1 MLSGTL
7 PLKPGEGLLI
17 LGRTKMKKLSWIT
30 GILVCV
36 MVLLAALGSVCG
48 AVDQIATDKNFY
60 SGMSRA
66 AVIKYLGVEDDPQV
80 SAKVSEYIGMT
91 GEEQTA
97 FAAEMTA
104 FMRGETN
111 AQPAVLNEKEQQHML
126 DVRNLTQTAA
136 GMSKTYL
143 TVAAVLAVI
152 AAWTGAKLKRRM
164 MPKLIGGLGAVSVI
178 MLLVQGVMNEVAAGG
193 FAQLFVQ
200 MHETLFT
207 NDLWLMDPQMDILIR
222 MMPQP
227 LFEQA
232 LLNGASIA
240 LRMLVIV
247 LVMLFAVNVIIES
260 MLHRHVTKGE

>member
-1 MLSGTL
+1 
-7 PLKPGEGLLI
+7 
-17 LGRTKMKKLSWIT
+17 MKKLTWIT
-30 GILVCV
+30 GILVGV

-48 AVDQIATDKNFY
+48 AVDQIAADEQFY

-66 AVIKYLGVEDDPQV
+66 AVMKFLGVEDDPQA
-80 SAKVSEYIGMT
+80 STKVSEYIGMT
-91 GEEQTA
+91 DEEQTA
-97 FAAEMTA
+97 FASEMAA
-104 FMRGETN
+104 FMRGETDT
-111 AQPAVLNEKEQQHML
+111 QPAVLNEKEQQHML
-126 DVRNLTQTAA
+126 DVRSLTQTA
-136 GMSKTYL
+136 GSTSKTYL
-143 TVAAVLAVI
+143 TAAAVLAVI

-164 MPKLIGGLGAVSVI
+164 LPKLIGGLGAVSVI
-178 MLLVQGVMNEVAAGG
+178 MLLVQGVMNEVASGG

-207 NDLWLMDPQMDILIR
+207 NDLWLMDPQTDILIR

-247 LVMLFAVNVIIES
+247 LIMLFAVNFIIES
-260 MLHRHVTKGE
+260 MLHKHVAKETK